1 MPERLEIL
9 GSGGRRLDVELS
21 GPQDGQALLFHTGTP
36 SAGLLF
42 DELVDAGAARGL
54 RHVAYSR
61 PGYAGSDRHEGRSVA
76 DCVVDVCTIVDELGI
91 ERFFTVGAS
100 GGGPHALACAA
111 LLPERTIAAA
121 TIASVAPRFA
131 EGLDWLDGMGE
142 ENVEELTA
150 ATAGGERLREYLEQ
164 HGPTLASA
172 SGSDLHDELGD
183 LLADVDRRVL
193 TGAFAE
199 HLADSTRRAL
209 VRGIWGW
216 FDDDL
221 AFIDDW
227 GFDLGAITRPVTI
240 WQGAEDRFVPFT
252 HGRWLAG
259 HVAGAQAQLRAEHGH
274 LSLVIGSYGEV
285 LDGLLASAG

>member
-9 GSGGRRLDVELS
+9 GSGGRRLDVELI

-76 DCVVDVCTIVDELGI
+76 DCVVDVSTIVDELGI

-100 GGGPHALACAA
+100 GGGPDALACAA

-164 HGPTLASA
+164 HGPTLTSA

-221 AFIDDW
+221 AFIDD
-227 GFDLGAITRPVTI
+227 
-240 WQGAEDRFVPFT
+240 
-252 HGRWLAG
+252 
-259 HVAGAQAQLRAEHGH
+259 
-274 LSLVIGSYGEV
+274 
-285 LDGLLASAG
+285 

>member
-1 MPERLEIL
+1 
-9 GSGGRRLDVELS
+9 
-21 GPQDGQALLFHTGTP
+21 
-36 SAGLLF
+36 
-42 DELVDAGAARGL
+42 
-54 RHVAYSR
+54 
-61 PGYAGSDRHEGRSVA
+61 
-76 DCVVDVCTIVDELGI
+76 
-91 ERFFTVGAS
+91 
-100 GGGPHALACAA
+100 
-111 LLPERTIAAA
+111 
-121 TIASVAPRFA
+121 VAPRFA

-199 HLADSTRRAL
+199 HLADSTRRGL

-216 FDDDL
+216 FDYDL

-285 LDGLLASAG
+285 LDDLLASAG